1 MADICTCGAQL
12 PPDSL
17 FCNKCGKPQREIE
30 TPEIERNVYAGAIAA
45 TDAAPLPAPP
55 AELRPAQLA
64 APLPLN
70 FRNPIAVRIALMA
83 AVGATL
89 LNFLVPV
96 LNWPAAGFFA
106 VFLYCRKT
114 GTRLDVSAGVKI
126 GWITGLLTYGF
137 AAIVFAATLI
147 PDALSGKLG
156 TTMLE
161 QMKSFST
168 QDPNMVAQMTHLI
181 QTTQGMVMLVLFAL
195 AFLFVFVTC
204 LSMAGGALG
213 AKLVGRS

>member
-30 TPEIERNVYAGAIAA
+30 TPEIQRNVFAGAPAA
-45 TDAAPLPAPP
+45 ADMVPQPVEPQPAPAP
-55 AELRPAQLA
+55 AL

-70 FRNPIAVRIALMA
+70 FRNPVAVRIALVA

-114 GTRLDVSAGVKI
+114 GSRLNVSAGVKI

-137 AAIVFAATLI
+137 AAIVFAATLL

-156 TTMLE
+156 NTMLE
-161 QMKSFST
+161 QMKNFST
-168 QDPNMVAQMTHLI
+168 QDPAMVAQMTHLV
-181 QTTQGMVMLVLFAL
+181 QTTPGMVMLVLFAL

-213 AKLVGRS
+213 AKMVGRS

>member
-17 FCNKCGKPQREIE
+17 FCNKCGRPQRELAA
-30 TPEIERNVYAGAIAA
+30 PEIERNVFAAATAA
-45 TDAAPLPAPP
+45 TDAAPLAAPVPAPVVEP
-55 AELRPAQLA
+55 RP
-64 APLPLN
+64 APLPVN
-70 FRNPIAVRIALMA
+70 FRNPLAVRIALMA

-89 LNFLVPV
+89 LNLLVPI

-114 GTRLDVSAGVKI
+114 GLRLDVSEGVKI

-161 QMKSFST
+161 QMKNLSS
-168 QDPNMVAQMTHLI
+168 QDPNLVAQMTHLI

-195 AFLFVFVTC
+195 AFLFVSVSC

-213 AKLVGRS
+213 AKMVGRS

>member
-30 TPEIERNVYAGAIAA
+30 TPEIEGNLYGAA
-45 TDAAPLPAPP
+45 AAPPLIAPP
-55 AELRPAQLA
+55 APVEPPPV
-64 APLPLN
+64 PLPLN

-89 LNFLVPV
+89 LNFLVPI

-114 GTRLDVSAGVKI
+114 GTRLDVSAGVRI

-156 TTMLE
+156 STMLE
-161 QMKSFST
+161 QMKNFSS
-168 QDPNMVAQMTHLI
+168 QDPTMVAQMTHLI
-181 QTTQGMVMLVLFAL
+181 QTTQGMVALILFAM

>member
-17 FCNKCGKPQREIE
+17 FCHKCGKPQREIE
-30 TPEIERNVYAGAIAA
+30 TPEIERNVFAAPPAATDAA
-45 TDAAPLPAPP
+45 TDAAPLPAPAP
-55 AELRPAQLA
+55 EPRPA
-64 APLPLN
+64 PMPLN
-70 FRNPIAVRIALMA
+70 FRNPVAVRIALMA

-89 LNFLVPV
+89 LNFLVPI

-156 TTMLE
+156 ATMLE
-161 QMKSFST
+161 QMKNFSA

-213 AKLVGRS
+213 AKMVGRS

>member
-17 FCNKCGKPQREIE
+17 FCHKCGKPQREIE
-30 TPEIERNVYAGAIAA
+30 TPEIERNVFTAPPVA

-55 AELRPAQLA
+55 VEPRP

-126 GWITGLLTYGF
+126 GWITGLLAYGF
-137 AAIVFAATLI
+137 AAIFNGATLI

-156 TTMLE
+156 KTFLE
-161 QMKSFST
+161 QMKNWPS
-168 QDPNMVAQMTHLI
+168 QDPNMMAQMTHLI
-181 QTTQGMVMLVLFAL
+181 QTKQGGVMLLLFML
-195 AFLFVFVTC
+195 AALFVFVTC

-213 AKLVGRS
+213 AKMVGRS

>member
-17 FCNKCGKPQREIE
+17 FCHKCGKPQREIE
-30 TPEIERNVYAGAIAA
+30 TPDIERNVFAAPPVA

-55 AELRPAQLA
+55 VEPRP

-89 LNFLVPV
+89 LNFLVPI

-161 QMKSFST
+161 QMKNWPAH
-168 QDPNMVAQMTHLI
+168 DPTMVAQMTHLI

>member
-17 FCNKCGKPQREIE
+17 FCNKCGKPQREIA
-30 TPEIERNVYAGAIAA
+30 TPEIERNVFAGATTA
-45 TDAAPLPAPP
+45 TDAAAQPLPPVEP
-55 AELRPAQLA
+55 RPAPIT

-89 LNFLVPV
+89 LNFLVPI

-161 QMKSFST
+161 QMKNFSA

-213 AKLVGRS
+213 AKMVGRS

>member
-1 MADICTCGAQL
+1 
-12 PPDSL
+12 
-17 FCNKCGKPQREIE
+17 
-30 TPEIERNVYAGAIAA
+30 
-45 TDAAPLPAPP
+45 
-55 AELRPAQLA
+55 
-64 APLPLN
+64 
-70 FRNPIAVRIALMA
+70 
-83 AVGATL
+83 
-89 LNFLVPV
+89 
-96 LNWPAAGFFA
+96 

-161 QMKSFST
+161 QMKNFSA

-213 AKLVGRS
+213 AKMVGRS

>member
-17 FCNKCGKPQREIE
+17 FCHKCGKPQREME
-30 TPEIERNVYAGAIAA
+30 TPEIERNVFAA
-45 TDAAPLPAPP
+45 APLAADAAPPLAPP
-55 AELRPAQLA
+55 VVPRP

-89 LNFLVPV
+89 LNFLVPI

-147 PDALSGKLG
+147 PEALSGKLG
-156 TTMLE
+156 PTILE
-161 QMKSFST
+161 QMKNFST
-168 QDPNMVAQMTHLI
+168 QDPNMVAQMTHLV
-181 QTTQGMVMLVLFAL
+181 QTTQGMVMLLLFAL

>member
-30 TPEIERNVYAGAIAA
+30 IPDIEPNVYGVTAA
-45 TDAAPLPAPP
+45 TDVALLPEPVVEP
-55 AELRPAQLA
+55 RP

-89 LNFLVPV
+89 LNFLVPI

-137 AAIVFAATLI
+137 AAIVFTATLI

-156 TTMLE
+156 KTILD
-161 QMKSFST
+161 QMKNFPT
-168 QDPNMVAQMTHLI
+168 QDPNMMEI
-181 QTTQGMVMLVLFAL
+181 
-195 AFLFVFVTC
+195 
-204 LSMAGGALG
+204 
-213 AKLVGRS
+213 GRAHV

>member
-17 FCNKCGKPQREIE
+17 FCHKCGKPQREIE
-30 TPEIERNVYAGAIAA
+30 TPEIERNVFAGAPAA
-45 TDAAPLPAPP
+45 TDAAPLPPP
-55 AELRPAQLA
+55 VEPRP
-64 APLPLN
+64 APLP
-70 FRNPIAVRIALMA
+70 
-83 AVGATL
+83 

-161 QMKSFST
+161 QMKNFST

>member
-30 TPEIERNVYAGAIAA
+30 TPEIERNVYGATA
-45 TDAAPLPAPP
+45 AAPFIAPP
-55 AELRPAQLA
+55 APVEPRPVPV
-64 APLPLN
+64 PLPLN
-70 FRNPIAVRIALMA
+70 FRNPIAVRTALMA

-89 LNFLVPV
+89 LNFLVPI

-114 GTRLDVSAGVKI
+114 GTRLDVSAGVRI

-147 PDALSGKLG
+147 PEALSGKLG
-156 TTMLE
+156 STMLE
-161 QMKSFST
+161 QMKNFSS
-168 QDPNMVAQMTHLI
+168 QDPTMVAQMTHLI
-181 QTTQGMVMLVLFAL
+181 QTTQGMIALILFAM

>member
-30 TPEIERNVYAGAIAA
+30 TPEIQRNVFAGAPAA
-45 TDAAPLPAPP
+45 ADMVPQPVEPQPAPLAAPT
-55 AELRPAQLA
+55 
-64 APLPLN
+64 PLPLN
-70 FRNPIAVRIALMA
+70 FRNPVAVRIALVA

-114 GTRLDVSAGVKI
+114 GSRLNVSAGVKI

-137 AAIVFAATLI
+137 AAIVFAATLL

-156 TTMLE
+156 NTMLE
-161 QMKSFST
+161 QMKNFST
-168 QDPNMVAQMTHLI
+168 QDPAMVAQMTHLV
-181 QTTQGMVMLVLFAL
+181 QTTPGMVMLVLFAL

-213 AKLVGRS
+213 AKMVGRS

>member
-1 MADICTCGAQL
+1 MADICSCGAQL

-17 FCNKCGKPQREIE
+17 FCNKCGKPQREIQ
-30 TPEIERNVYAGAIAA
+30 TPEMERNVFAGATAA
-45 TDAAPLPAPP
+45 SDPVAPPVEPRPAPVAIPPLPM
-55 AELRPAQLA
+55 
-64 APLPLN
+64 N

-89 LNFLVPV
+89 LNFLVPI

-114 GTRLDVSAGVKI
+114 GLRLDVSEGVKI

-161 QMKSFST
+161 QMKNLSS
-168 QDPNMVAQMTHLI
+168 QDPNLVAQMTHLI
-181 QTTQGMVMLVLFAL
+181 QTTQGMVMLLLFAL

-213 AKLVGRS
+213 AKMVGRS